1 MARPRSLL
9 YGSFQDL
16 LRAWGR
22 IRKQGH
28 DVAGRGRC
36 TLSGNSQPSNGR
48 SPIGGGEAVV
58 RVRVCDLDQRAP
70 LGAVTSTGGPAMVPR
85 PGAAWLAACL
95 PGNPRVIRGFRPVFS
110 IRQHAPNG
118 LEATVEIQ
126 PRVPDTPTN
135 ARHRVQ
141 DTLGS
146 TRTHRGSGT
155 RSMCQVRRD
164 GRDPDILTVTSTR
177 ARHSDSASRT
187 KGIMVPRVVESPR
200 EGVGRRFLSVDNP
213 QPTRAD
219 E

>member
-1 MARPRSLL
+1 
-9 YGSFQDL
+9 
-16 LRAWGR
+16 
-22 IRKQGH
+22 
-28 DVAGRGRC
+28 
-36 TLSGNSQPSNGR
+36 
-48 SPIGGGEAVV
+48 
-58 RVRVCDLDQRAP
+58 
-70 LGAVTSTGGPAMVPR
+70 MVPR

-118 LEATVEIQ
+118 LEATIEIQ

-177 ARHSDSASRT
+177 ARHSDTASRT
-187 KGIMVPRVVESPR
+187 KETWCHESWRAPEWVSAGGFCPSTIHNPLGLMNSAPPARIGRPGARCRFAPLRNLVRTAAKQTPR
-200 EGVGRRFLSVDNP
+200 EPRFFLLNILGRVIKH
-213 QPTRAD
+213 QPSSRLLPD
-219 E
+219 GDPPHRCSCRR